1 MYIFEKYTR
10 FYTFSMQIEL
20 EISMYIQFIYAEYI
34 VYFYE
39 KLYKSIIIILECER
53 KQRRIGI

>member
-1 MYIFEKYTR
+1 
-10 FYTFSMQIEL
+10 MQIEL

-39 KLYKSIIIILECER
+39 KLYKSIIVILEYKR
-53 KQRRIGI
+53 KQRRIGIWAIECKLYKL